1 MSHHNHGFKTA
12 QTEIDLY
19 KLLKQIGKISAAIVL
34 TACSTLASAQ
44 LGNSSTD
51 LVYTPVT
58 PCRIIDTRSA
68 PAGQMEANKVRSF
81 NAWTTTNF
89 ASQGGIS
96 TSNCGIPTTTDTA
109 AIVVYFTVVAPS
121 AAGYITTFPGGNVP
135 QPLASTVNFG
145 AGEVKGNNATLKLDQ
160 SASVTTNHFKV
171 FTSSATHLVADVV
184 GYYAKPT
191 ALPLTLLD
199 RDLVYTPVT
208 PCRIIDTRNP
218 AAVTGVLIGGA
229 LPPRSFVG
237 WYTSYTLQGGDNS
250 SCGLPLSTNNAA
262 IVVNFA
268 VVGPSS
274 DGYITAYPADKAQ
287 PFAATVNFVAGDVKG
302 NNTVL
307 KLNQTTGQADFNVY
321 SSSTTHLV
329 ADVVGYYAK
338 PVALGSPSSDLVYTP
353 ITPCRI
359 VDTRNVP
366 SVAFTALSTRDFIG
380 WGPSFAAQGG
390 AANDC
395 GLPRGVDGP
404 NNAALALN
412 FAIVGPAADGYIT
425 AFPANA
431 ATMPLAATLN
441 YYAGDVKA
449 NNTVLKLNQTGTGP
463 HFKIYSTSASH
474 LIADV
479 VGYYA
484 RPKP

>member
-1 MSHHNHGFKTA
+1 
-12 QTEIDLY
+12 LY
-19 KLLKQIGKISAAIVL
+19 TLLKHIGKISAGIVL

-44 LGNSSTD
+44 LGSLSTD

-58 PCRIIDTRSA
+58 PCRMIDTRSA
-68 PAGQMEANKVRSF
+68 PAGQMAAGSTRAF

-121 AAGYITTFPGGNVP
+121 AAGYITTFPGGVP

-160 SASVTTNHFKV
+160 TSGITTNHFKV
-171 FTSSATHLVADVV
+171 FASSATHLVADVV

-191 ALPLTLLD
+191 ALPLTQLD
-199 RDLVYTPVT
+199 RDLVYTPIT
-208 PCRIIDTRNP
+208 PCRIVDTRNP
-218 AAVTGVLIGGA
+218 AADTGILTAGST
-229 LPPRSFVG
+229 RSFLG
-237 WYTSYTLQGGDNS
+237 WNGSYTLQGGDNS
-250 SCGLPLSTNNAA
+250 SCGLPYSTNNAA

-268 VVGPSS
+268 VVGPSAA
-274 DGYITAYPADKAQ
+274 GYITAYPADKAQ
-287 PFAATVNFVAGDVKG
+287 PFAATVNYVAGDVKG
-302 NNTVL
+302 NNTIL
-307 KLNQTTGQADFNVY
+307 KLNQTTGQADFKVY
-321 SSSTTHLV
+321 SSASTHLV
-329 ADVVGYYAK
+329 ADVVGYYAT
-338 PVALGSPSSDLVYTP
+338 PVALGVNNDKDLVYTP
-353 ITPCRI
+353 VTPCRI
-359 VDTRNVP
+359 VDTRNLP
-366 SVAFTALSTRDFIG
+366 SSAFTAMSTRDFIG
-380 WGPSFAAQGG
+380 WGANFSAQGG
-390 AANDC
+390 AASDC
-395 GLPRGVDGP
+395 GLPLNT
-404 NNAALALN
+404 NNAALAVN

-425 AFPANA
+425 AFPGNLANSA
-431 ATMPLAATLN
+431 MPLAATLN

-463 HFKIYSTSASH
+463 HFKVYSTSASH

-484 RPKP
+484 KPKP

>member
-1 MSHHNHGFKTA
+1 M
-12 QTEIDLY
+12 
-19 KLLKQIGKISAAIVL
+19 AAK
-34 TACSTLASAQ
+34 STRA
-44 LGNSSTD
+44 
-51 LVYTPVT
+51 
-58 PCRIIDTRSA
+58 
-68 PAGQMEANKVRSF
+68 F

-89 ASQGGIS
+89 ASQGGTN
-96 TSNCGIPTTTDTA
+96 TSNCGIPTSTNTA

-121 AAGYITTFPGGNVP
+121 SAGYITTFPGGNVP

-160 SASVTTNHFKV
+160 TPGITTNHFKV
-171 FTSSATHLVADVV
+171 FTSSAAHLVADVV
-184 GYYAKPT
+184 GYYAKP
-191 ALPLTLLD
+191 AAIPMVSPNS
-199 RDLVYTPVT
+199 DLVYTPVT
-208 PCRIIDTRNP
+208 PCRIVDTRNAGP
-218 AAVTGVLIGGA
+218 DNGPLIGLA
-229 LPPRSFVG
+229 PARSFLG
-237 WYTSYTLQGGDNS
+237 WNGSYTLQGGDNS
-250 SCGLPLSTNNAA
+250 TCGLPYSTSNAA

-268 VVGPSS
+268 VVGPSAA
-274 DGYITAYPADKAQ
+274 GYITAYPADKAQ

-307 KLNQTTGQADFNVY
+307 KLNQTTGQADFKVY
-321 SSSTTHLV
+321 SSSNTDLV
-329 ADVVGYYAK
+329 ADVVGYYAT
-338 PVALGSPSSDLVYTP
+338 PVSLGANNYSDLVYTP

-359 VDTRNVP
+359 VDTRNMP
-366 SVAFTALSTRDFIG
+366 SGAFAALSTRDFIG
-380 WGPSFAAQGG
+380 WGNSFVAQGG

-395 GLPRGVDGP
+395 GLPKGVAGT

-412 FAIVGPAADGYIT
+412 FAIVGPATDGYIT
-425 AFPANA
+425 AFPGNLANA
-431 ATMPLAATLN
+431 AMPLAATLN

-484 RPKP
+484 KPKP

>member
-1 MSHHNHGFKTA
+1 MKTA
-12 QTEIDLY
+12 YTEIDLY
-19 KLLKQIGKISAAIVL
+19 KLFKQIGKISAAIVL

-44 LGNSSTD
+44 LGSLSTD

-68 PAGQMEANKVRSF
+68 TAGQMGAGSTRAF

-89 ASQGGIS
+89 ASQGGTS
-96 TSNCGIPTTTDTA
+96 SSNCGIPTTTDTA
-109 AIVVYFTVVAPS
+109 AIVVYFTVVYPS
-121 AAGYITTFPGGNVP
+121 AAGYITTFPGDKP

-145 AGEVKGNNATLKLDQ
+145 GGEVKGNNATLKLDQ
-160 SASVTTNHFKV
+160 TSGVTTNHFKV
-171 FTSSATHLVADVV
+171 FASSATHLVADVV

-208 PCRIIDTRNP
+208 PCRIVDTRN
-218 AAVTGVLIGGA
+218 AGADTGLLIGGA
-229 LPPRSFVG
+229 PARSFVG
-237 WYTSYTLQGGDNS
+237 WNGSYTLQGGDNS
-250 SCGLPLSTNNAA
+250 SCGLPYSTNNAA

-268 VVGPSS
+268 VVGPST
-274 DGYITAYPADKAQ
+274 DGYITAFPADKAQ

-329 ADVVGYYAK
+329 GDVVGYYAT

-366 SVAFTALSTRDFIG
+366 SGAFTATSTRDFMG
-380 WGPSFAAQGG
+380 WGTSFVAQGG
-390 AANDC
+390 APNPC
-395 GLPRGVDGP
+395 GLPLSTD
-404 NNAALALN
+404 NAALAVN
-412 FAIVGPAADGYIT
+412 FAIVGPATDGYIT
-425 AFPANA
+425 AFPGNLANA
-431 ATMPLAATLN
+431 AMPLAATLN

-484 RPKP
+484 KPKP

>member
-1 MSHHNHGFKTA
+1 LKTA
-12 QTEIDLY
+12 LTEIDLY
-19 KLLKQIGKISAAIVL
+19 KLFKQIGKISAAIVL

-44 LGNSSTD
+44 LGSASTD

-68 PAGQMEANKVRSF
+68 PAGQMAAGLVRSF

-89 ASQGGIS
+89 TNQGGLS
-96 TSNCGIPTTTDTA
+96 SDCNIPANTNTA

-121 AAGYITTFPGGNVP
+121 AAGYITTYPSNAP

-145 AGEVKGNNATLKLDQ
+145 GGDVKGNNATLKLNQ
-160 SASVTTNHFKV
+160 TVTSSHFNV

-184 GYYAKPT
+184 GYYAKPVT
-191 ALPLTLLD
+191 VPMVSLNS
-199 RDLVYTPVT
+199 DLVYTPVT

-218 AAVTGVLIGGA
+218 AADTGVLVGGSPA
-229 LPPRSFVG
+229 RSFVG
-237 WYTSYTLQGGDNS
+237 WNDSYTLQGGDNS
-250 SCGLPLSTNNAA
+250 NCGLPLSINNAA

-268 VVGPSS
+268 VVGPST
-274 DGYITAYPADKAQ
+274 DGYITAYPADKTQ

-307 KLNQTTGQADFNVY
+307 KLNQTTDQAEFKVY

-329 ADVVGYYAK
+329 ADVVGYYAT
-338 PVALGSPSSDLVYTP
+338 PVAIGSLSSDLVYTP

-359 VDTRNVP
+359 VDTRNVV
-366 SVAFTALSTRDFIG
+366 SGAFTALSTRNFIG
-380 WGPSFAAQGG
+380 WGTSFAAQGG

-404 NNAALALN
+404 NNAALAVN

-431 ATMPLAATLN
+431 TTMPLAATLN

-449 NNTVLKLNQTGTGP
+449 NNTVLKLSQTTGTGP
-463 HFKIYSTSASH
+463 HFKIYSTSTSH

-484 RPKP
+484 KPKP

>member
-1 MSHHNHGFKTA
+1 M
-12 QTEIDLY
+12 Y
-19 KLLKQIGKISAAIVL
+19 KLFKQIGKISATIVL
-34 TACSTLASAQ
+34 TVCSTLASAQ
-44 LGNSSTD
+44 LGSLSTD

-58 PCRIIDTRSA
+58 PCRMIDTRSA
-68 PAGQMEANKVRSF
+68 PAGQMAAGQVRPF

-96 TSNCGIPTTTDTA
+96 TSNCGIPTTVDTA

-121 AAGYITTFPGGNVP
+121 AAGYITTFPGGSVP
-135 QPLASTVNFG
+135 QPLASTVNFV

-160 SASVTTNHFKV
+160 TAGITTNHFKV

-199 RDLVYTPVT
+199 RDLVYTPIT
-208 PCRIIDTRNP
+208 PCRIVDTRNP
-218 AAVTGVLIGGA
+218 ASVTGALIGDA
-229 LPPRSFVG
+229 EARSFVG
-237 WYTSYTLQGGDNS
+237 WNGSYTLQGGDS
-250 SCGLPLSTNNAA
+250 SNCGLPYSTNNAA

-268 VVGPSS
+268 VVGPSAA
-274 DGYITAYPADKAQ
+274 GYITAFPADKLK
-287 PFAATVNFVAGDVKG
+287 PFAATVNFVANDVKG
-302 NNTVL
+302 NNTIL
-307 KLNQTTGQADFNVY
+307 KLNQTTGQADFKVY
-321 SSSTTHLV
+321 SSASTHLV
-329 ADVVGYYAK
+329 ADVVGYYAT
-338 PVALGSPSSDLVYTP
+338 PVALGADDKDLVYTP

-359 VDTRNVP
+359 VDTRNP
-366 SVAFTALSTRDFIG
+366 SSSAFTALSTRDFIG
-380 WGPSFAAQGG
+380 WGNSFAAQGG
-390 AANDC
+390 ADSDC
-395 GLPRGVDGP
+395 GLPKGVNGP

-425 AFPANA
+425 AFPGNLIDTAR
-431 ATMPLAATLN
+431 PLAATLN

-484 RPKP
+484 KPKPKP

>member
-1 MSHHNHGFKTA
+1 M
-12 QTEIDLY
+12 Y
-19 KLLKQIGKISAAIVL
+19 KLFKQIGKISAAIVL
-34 TACSTLASAQ
+34 TACSSLASAQ
-44 LGNSSTD
+44 LGSSSTD

-68 PAGQMEANKVRSF
+68 AAGQMAAGSVRSF
-81 NAWTTTNF
+81 NGWTVTDFVN
-89 ASQGGIS
+89 QGGLS
-96 TSNCGIPTTTDTA
+96 SNCNIPANTNTA
-109 AIVVYFTVVAPS
+109 AIVVYFTVVSPS
-121 AAGYITTFPGGNVP
+121 AAGYITTYPNVIGAT
-135 QPLASTVNFG
+135 QPVASTVNFG
-145 AGEVKGNNATLKLDQ
+145 AGEVKGNNATLKLNQ
-160 SASVTTNHFKV
+160 SVATGHFSV

-199 RDLVYTPVT
+199 RDLVYTPIT
-208 PCRIIDTRNP
+208 PCRIVDTRNP
-218 AAVTGVLIGGA
+218 AAVTGLLIGGA
-229 LPPRSFVG
+229 PARSFVG
-237 WYTSYTLQGGDNS
+237 WNGSYTLQGGDNS
-250 SCGLPLSTNNAA
+250 SCGLPYSTNNAA

-268 VVGPSS
+268 VVGPST

-329 ADVVGYYAK
+329 GDVVGYYAT

-359 VDTRNVP
+359 VDTRNEN
-366 SVAFTALSTRDFIG
+366 SGGAFVAKSTRDFMG
-380 WGPSFAAQGG
+380 WSTSFVAQGG
-390 AANDC
+390 APNSC
-395 GLPRGVDGP
+395 GLPLSTD
-404 NNAALALN
+404 NAALAVN

-425 AFPANA
+425 AFPGNLANA
-431 ATMPLAATLN
+431 AMPLAATLN

-463 HFKIYSTSASH
+463 HFKVYSTSASH

-484 RPKP
+484 KPKP